1 MSDAAH
7 YVVATA
13 GHVDHGKSA
22 LIKALTGTDPDRL
35 PEEKARGIT
44 IDLGF
49 AHLELPSPT
58 SASSLHV
65 GIVDVPGHED
75 FVKNMVA
82 GVGSIDLALLVVAA
96 DDGWMPQT
104 EEHLQILTYAGVRR
118 AVVAL
123 TKADLAEDE
132 AGTVS
137 EVRRRLKDSVFAE
150 APIVPTSVL
159 TGRGLDTLKATLAR
173 ELSAASLS
181 RDVGKP
187 RLAVDRVFTLPGTGT
202 VVTGTLA
209 GGTLRRGQPV
219 VVQPGGHHARIRRM
233 QSHGRDV
240 EASGPSTRTAL
251 NLADVSA
258 GEGIRRGD
266 VITLPDMGRS
276 SDCLDVMLEISPRA
290 GRLLKDG
297 VRVRVHYGSGNVPA
311 HVALGSGRELPVGG
325 REPAQLRLEAPVFL
339 FAGDRLTVRDWSE
352 QQTLAGAVVLDPDAP
367 RRAFRHT
374 ERQLWL
380 ERVARSLDDPVQ
392 FVAAHVARDVAVR
405 PSSAFVKTRF
415 GQPEIDAAAGE
426 LIQAG
431 TVVIAEGV
439 LAQAGAWTRAV
450 QRSADLVDE
459 THRAHPE
466 LAGLSLTELRNT
478 LKKEFPFDE
487 IFDALVASL
496 CERGFSR
503 SGSVVHRP
511 AHRAQ
516 LPEPLRAAGDGL
528 RRALAAQPLEPPSR
542 KQLAPDA
549 ASQRALR
556 FLIESGEVVEI
567 SSELVMSAASAA
579 QALAQ
584 VRAFIEAHGPATVSE
599 LRQSLGASRRIVVPL
614 LEYLDRTFVTLRQ
627 GDKRTLR

>member
-1 MSDAAH
+1 MACASACTTAAGTCQLTWRWAREGNSRSEAANLRSCGSRPRSSCSPAIASPCATGPSSRRWPGPSCSILTRRGWPFVTRSDSS
-7 YVVATA
+7 
-13 GHVDHGKSA
+13 GW
-22 LIKALTGTDPDRL
+22 
-35 PEEKARGIT
+35 
-44 IDLGF
+44 
-49 AHLELPSPT
+49 
-58 SASSLHV
+58 SASRS
-65 GIVDVPGHED
+65 
-75 FVKNMVA
+75 
-82 GVGSIDLALLVVAA
+82 
-96 DDGWMPQT
+96 T
-104 EEHLQILTYAGVRR
+104 
-118 AVVAL
+118 
-123 TKADLAEDE
+123 
-132 AGTVS
+132 
-137 EVRRRLKDSVFAE
+137 
-150 APIVPTSVL
+150 
-159 TGRGLDTLKATLAR
+159 AR
-173 ELSAASLS
+173 SAA
-181 RDVGKP
+181 P
-187 RLAVDRVFTLPGTGT
+187 F
-202 VVTGTLA
+202 
-209 GGTLRRGQPV
+209 
-219 VVQPGGHHARIRRM
+219 
-233 QSHGRDV
+233 
-240 EASGPSTRTAL
+240 
-251 NLADVSA
+251 
-258 GEGIRRGD
+258 
-266 VITLPDMGRS
+266 
-276 SDCLDVMLEISPRA
+276 
-290 GRLLKDG
+290 
-297 VRVRVHYGSGNVPA
+297 
-311 HVALGSGRELPVGG
+311 
-325 REPAQLRLEAPVFL
+325 
-339 FAGDRLTVRDWSE
+339 
-352 QQTLAGAVVLDPDAP
+352 
-367 RRAFRHT
+367 
-374 ERQLWL
+374 
-380 ERVARSLDDPVQ
+380 ARSLDDPVQ

-415 GQPEIDAAAGE
+415 GQPEIDAAAGQ

-579 QALAQ
+579 QVPPRRDARVCEVLG
-584 VRAFIEAHGPATVSE
+584 EAHGPATVSE